1 MCLKV
6 EPLMKPTPRCWPDPS
21 RAAFHVLAAIQGP
34 LEGRLEGVTTGD
46 VINKLRRAQRK
57 TSHRR
62 ALNAALYWLTR
73 EGWLKYEPT
82 LDEHDTVI
90 KRVYTLV

>member
-6 EPLMKPTPRCWPDPS
+6 VPLMKPIRRRRPDRK
-21 RAAFHVLAAIQGP
+21 RAAFHVLVAIAGP
-34 LEGRLEGVTTGD
+34 LHGRLEGVTTGD
-46 VINKLRRAQRK
+46 VINELRRTQRK

-82 LDEHDTVI
+82 FDEQDRVI
-90 KRVYTLV
+90 MRVYTLA